1 MKGYD
6 MHILMVLK
14 GVEEGQKD
22 VGDGYKLEQKKFKLN
37 IDMVYDRMKGRKESL
52 KATNEVDKK

>member
-1 MKGYD
+1 

-14 GVEEGQKD
+14 GVEKGQKD
-22 VGDGYKLEQKKFKLN
+22 ADDGYKLELEKFKLN
-37 IDMVYDRMKGRKESL
+37 IDMVYDRMKGKKESL

>member
-1 MKGYD
+1 MKRSD

-14 GVEEGQKD
+14 GVEKGQKD
-22 VGDGYKLEQKKFKLN
+22 ADDGYKLELEKFKLN
-37 IDMVYDRMKGRKESL
+37 IDMVYDRMKGKKENL